1 MDFKKLEIVL
11 LGDHLCDV
19 IISTRTSLI
28 GHFEFLEVHYF
39 ECVQLD
45 VHKFKKMGHFEA
57 RYDLVKIYEH
67 FPTIV
72 SIVKL
77 LPLISS

>member
-1 MDFKKLEIVL
+1 MDFKLDVL
-11 LGDHLCDV
+11 LGDHLAD
-19 IISTRTSLI
+19 IIKWTGTSLI

-39 ECVQLD
+39 ECVQLY
-45 VHKFKKMGHFEA
+45 VHKFKYIRANSSKNMM
-57 RYDLVKIYEH
+57 RWLIYEH